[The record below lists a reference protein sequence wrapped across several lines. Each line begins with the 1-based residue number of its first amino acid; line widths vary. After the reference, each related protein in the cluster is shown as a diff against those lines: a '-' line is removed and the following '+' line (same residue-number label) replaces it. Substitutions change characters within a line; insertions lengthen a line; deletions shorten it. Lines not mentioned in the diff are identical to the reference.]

1 MFTQIAGASIAT
13 YLKMNISQWG
23 ITEEGFTAIM
33 DKVTKI
39 ESIYILKPLDSGKK
53 HGAKMRIN

>member
-23 ITEEGFTAIM
+23 ITEEGFTAIL

-39 ESIYILKPLDSGKK
+39 ESIYILKPLDSGKNMGQK
-53 HGAKMRIN
+53 